1 MKLKFDETGLV
12 AGGIRCRFATRKTL
26 DSPKTENVFDL
37 VDWMG
42 KQFLELQIHAKDVGK
57 KGERTEGFIW
67 LGETVY
73 PFAQI
78 FASRSTYFVSYHHPK
93 LIRIQGFFTMPETFE
108 TTHLDEIIDQ
118 NY

>member
-1 MKLKFDETGLV
+1 
-12 AGGIRCRFATRKTL
+12 
-26 DSPKTENVFDL
+26 
-37 VDWMG
+37 MG

-118 NY
+118 IITKARKVEELDEQRQHTALDTLIDPVLRLLIDTARRKA